1 MHHINAEDASMEINT
16 LRLFLQTAKR
26 LSFKAV
32 AEDNQ
37 INPSS
42 VSRTISAL
50 ETELGVRLFHRT
62 TRRMILTEA
71 GNKFLFRATNIIE
84 EMEIAHEEALS
95 HNTGP
100 IGTLKMTASVSFGER
115 MILPL
120 LPQFRERYPKVALE
134 MVFTDKNLDFATEGI
149 DLGVRLAAELKGSM
163 IATKLIDTRYH
174 VCASPGYLEKSSCLN
189 TPKDLTKH
197 SCLLFTMPAFRSS
210 WLFRGAKGTET
221 RVPISGNISLTSALN
236 LRTAALSGLGPT
248 LLPDWLIRGDIIKGD
263 LIDVFPKHVV
273 TATTFDTA
281 AWLVYPSKNYLP
293 LKVRVMIDYLKTNVP
308 ALVNKAS

>member
-1 MHHINAEDASMEINT
+1 MEINT
-16 LRLFLQTAKR
+16 LLLFLQTAKR
-26 LSFKAV
+26 LSFAAV
-32 AEDNQ
+32 AEDNK

-71 GNKFLFRATNIIE
+71 GNKFLHRANNIIE
-84 EMEIAHEEALS
+84 ELEIAREEALS

-100 IGTLKMTASVSFGER
+100 VGTLKMTASVTFGER
-115 MILPL
+115 AILPL

-134 MVFTDKNLDFATEGI
+134 MMFTDKNLDFTTEGI

-174 VCASPGYLEKSSCLN
+174 VCASPGYLETASYLN
-189 TPKDLTKH
+189 TPNDLANH
-197 SCLLFTMPAFRSS
+197 SCVLFMMAAFRSF
-210 WLFRGAKGTET
+210 WLFRDSNGTET
-221 RVPISGNISLTSALN
+221 KVPISGDVAFTSALN
-236 LRTAALSGLGPT
+236 LRTAALSGLGPG
-248 LLPDWLIRGDIIKGD
+248 LLPDWLIRDDIIKGD
-263 LIDVFPKHVV
+263 LIDVFPDHDV

-281 AWLVYPSKNYLP
+281 AWLVYPSKSYLP
-293 LKVRVMIDYLKTNVP
+293 LKVRVMIDYLKTNVSP
-308 ALVNKAS
+308 LLNY